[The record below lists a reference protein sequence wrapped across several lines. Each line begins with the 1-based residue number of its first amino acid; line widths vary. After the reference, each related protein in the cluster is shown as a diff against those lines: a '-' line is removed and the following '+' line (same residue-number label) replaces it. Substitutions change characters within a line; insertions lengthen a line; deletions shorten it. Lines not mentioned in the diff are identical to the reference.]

1 LSSCMISKRA
11 FCSRPSDRVQCE
23 LIRYILAS
31 SSWTLLELALV
42 PGSEVAIDERKG
54 VLNIL

>member
-1 LSSCMISKRA
+1 MISKRA

-31 SSWTLLELALV
+31 SSWTFLELALV